1 MKKNKSSKGSEFKAS
16 VLKALKSLI
25 APVIFLLL
33 VGVVVYLIMNWEGQ
47 EVEKEIIRP
56 NGFAGIEEALVLE
69 NDKFVFE
76 MDPATTHF
84 TVTMKDSGKVWY
96 SNPVDAGM
104 DPLALSTEKNKLQS
118 TMILTHSSS

>member
-1 MKKNKSSKGSEFKAS
+1 MKKDKSSKGAEIKAS
-16 VLKALKSLI
+16 ILKAVKALI

-56 NGFAGIEEALVLE
+56 NGFGGMEEALVLE

-76 MDPATTHF
+76 TPQ
-84 TVTMKDSGKVWY
+84 GR
-96 SNPVDAGM
+96 
-104 DPLALSTEKNKLQS
+104 
-118 TMILTHSSS
+118 